1 MGFTNRPE
9 NNNSQQPYGQ
19 PAAINGQNYGQNY
32 GQPPTA
38 NGQVYGQNYGQQQY
52 NQYEQSQ
59 NPMYGSDQQTN
70 YGQPFA
76 QPQYQQQGYAY
87 AGAATPTMTMNG
99 QTVYSFERA
108 RHTSTTQAYGEMTL
122 GLLLTALVAVITQVT
137 GALDRFLM
145 TTGMMGW
152 IGLAVVQVVIAVMLG
167 VRIQTMKVAT
177 ARTMFYVY
185 AALTGF
191 TLASIFEAYSLPSI
205 GIALGLCVA
214 FFFVLTMI
222 SLTTK
227 KDMLKAGPILMVAL
241 LVLLVGE
248 IILMFIA
255 PSHTTLMVTA
265 ALGLIIFAGL
275 TMYDAQQTR
284 AMFDMAEQSGDTQM
298 IQRIS
303 IICALNLYL
312 DFVNMFLYLLQLF
325 GSNDD

>member
-1 MGFTNRPE
+1 MDFTNRPE
-9 NNNSQQPYGQ
+9 NNNGQQPYGQ
-19 PAAINGQNYGQNY
+19 STVPNGQNYGQPVAANGQGYGQNQGQRQYNQYGQGQNPLYGSNQQMNY
-32 GQPPTA
+32 GQPYT
-38 NGQVYGQNYGQQQY
+38 
-52 NQYEQSQ
+52 
-59 NPMYGSDQQTN
+59 
-70 YGQPFA
+70 
-76 QPQYQQQGYAY
+76 QPQYQQQGYGY
-87 AGAATPTMTMNG
+87 AGTAAPTMMNA
-99 QTVYSFERA
+99 QTAYSFEQA
-108 RHTSTTQAYGEMTL
+108 RHVSTTKAYGEMTL
-122 GLLLTALVAVITQVT
+122 GLLLTALVAVITQAT

-145 TTGMMGW
+145 TTGMVGW
-152 IGLAVVQVVIAVMLG
+152 IGLAVIQVIIAVMLG

-177 ARTMFYVY
+177 ARTMFYAY

-191 TLASIFEAYSLPSI
+191 TLASIFEVYSLPSI

-214 FFFVLTMI
+214 FFFVLTML

-248 IILMFIA
+248 VILMFIA
-255 PSHTTLMVTA
+255 PSHTTLMITA

-284 AMFDMAEQSGDTQM
+284 AMFDMAERSGDSLM

-325 GSNDD
+325 GSRDD